1 MINPEI
7 TEKSQEMT
15 VEEEACLSLPDMRGN
30 VSRHK
35 KITVSYWDEDGKVK
49 TKKYS
54 DFDAIIIQ
62 HEVDHLD
69 GVLFIDK
76 MIQPQKKAKK

>member
-7 TEKSQEMT
+7 IEKSQEMT
-15 VEEEACLSLPDMRGN
+15 VEEEACLSLPDLRGN

-35 KITVSYWDEDGKVK
+35 KITVSYIDEDGKQK

-62 HEVDHLD
+62 HEIDHLD
-69 GVLFIDK
+69 GILFIDK
-76 MIQPQKKAKK
+76 MVESKTSKKK